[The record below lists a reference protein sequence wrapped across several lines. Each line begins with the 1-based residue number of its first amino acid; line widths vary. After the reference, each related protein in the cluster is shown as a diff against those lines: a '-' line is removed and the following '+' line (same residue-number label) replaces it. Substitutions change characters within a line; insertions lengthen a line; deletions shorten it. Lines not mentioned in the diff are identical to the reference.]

1 MESEPYLVFSRDITE
16 IVKKKYF
23 TSQKD
28 KKDWIDFTK
37 KMSGILPKDID
48 SPEDNIEIGKVK
60 KLDLHGFSLDEANK
74 LVKNFIIKSY
84 NSGLR
89 KIIIITGKG
98 LRSKSHLN
106 PYLSEKL
113 SVLRHSIPEYIKKD
127 KNLNDK
133 IMDISIAEKQD
144 GGEGAI
150 CIFLKKILKNK
161 F

>member
-1 MESEPYLVFSRDITE
+1 VEPKPYLVFSRDITE

-37 KMSGILPKDID
+37 KMSGIISKDID
-48 SPEDNIEIGKVK
+48 SPEDNIEIRKVK

-74 LVKNFIIKSY
+74 LAKNFIIKSY

-113 SVLRHSIPEYIKKD
+113 SVLRYSIPEYIKND

-133 IMDISIAEKQD
+133 IINISIAEKQD

-150 CIFLKKILKNK
+150 YIFLKNK

>member
-1 MESEPYLVFSRDITE
+1 VESESYLVFSRDITE

-37 KMSGILPKDID
+37 KMSGIISKDID
-48 SPEDNIEIGKVK
+48 SPEDNIEIRKVK

-74 LVKNFIIKSY
+74 LAKNFIIKSY

-113 SVLRHSIPEYIKKD
+113 SVLRYSIPEYIKND

-133 IMDISIAEKQD
+133 IINISIAEKQD

-150 CIFLKKILKNK
+150 YIFLKNK